1 MYNFVEDI
9 LQNLRMIKMNKTTHK
24 LKIAGEEYR
33 IVSDEA
39 PEYMGELA
47 REIDLKMAD
56 ILRGARVSTT
66 QAAVLVALQYADE
79 AKKSGSTTDNLRL
92 QLKEYL
98 EDAAKAK
105 SERDFYKRELDRI
118 KAISTVEDKTGGLW
132 R

>member
-1 MYNFVEDI
+1 
-9 LQNLRMIKMNKTTHK
+9 MNKTTHK

-98 EDAAKAK
+98 E
-105 SERDFYKRELDRI
+105 SQNI
-118 KAISTVEDKTGGLW
+118 
-132 R
+132 

>member
-1 MYNFVEDI
+1 MENTENLKNLTEKYIELED
-9 LQNLRMIKMNKTTHK
+9 NG
-24 LKIAGEEYR
+24 ASEE
-33 IVSDEA
+33 ELH
-39 PEYMGELA
+39 ELA
-47 REIDLKMAD
+47 HEIDLKMAE

-79 AKKSGSTTDNLRL
+79 AKKNSGTTDNLRL

-105 SERDFYKRELDRI
+105 SERDFFKRELDRI
-118 KAISTVEDKTGGLW
+118 KAISNTEDKTGGLW

>member
-1 MYNFVEDI
+1 M
-9 LQNLRMIKMNKTTHK
+9 MNKTTHK
-24 LKIAGEEYR
+24 LRIANEEYR
-33 IVSDEA
+33 IVSEESA
-39 PEYMGELA
+39 EYMSELA
-47 REIDLKMAD
+47 HEIDLKMAD
-56 ILRGARVSTT
+56 ILRGSRVSTT

-79 AKKSGSTTDNLRL
+79 AKKNGGTTDNLRL

-118 KAISTVEDKTGGLW
+118 KAINTSDDNTGGLW

>member
-1 MYNFVEDI
+1 M
-9 LQNLRMIKMNKTTHK
+9 MNKTTHK

-39 PEYMGELA
+39 PEYMSELA
-47 REIDLKMAD
+47 HDIDLKMAD

-79 AKKSGSTTDNLRL
+79 AKKNGGTTDNLRL

-118 KAISTVEDKTGGLW
+118 KAISNTEDKTGGLW

>member
-1 MYNFVEDI
+1 
-9 LQNLRMIKMNKTTHK
+9 MNKTTHK

-33 IVSDEA
+33 IISDEA
-39 PEYMGELA
+39 SEYMNDLA

-79 AKKSGSTTDNLRL
+79 AKKNGGTTDNLRL

-118 KAISTVEDKTGGLW
+118 KAISSTEDKTGGLW

>member
-1 MYNFVEDI
+1 
-9 LQNLRMIKMNKTTHK
+9 MNKTTHS

-33 IVSDEA
+33 IVSDESV
-39 PEYMGELA
+39 EYMNELA
-47 REIDLKMAD
+47 HEIDLKMAD
-56 ILRGARVSTT
+56 ILRGTRVSTT

-79 AKKSGSTTDNLRL
+79 AKKNGGTTDNLRL

-98 EDAAKAK
+98 EDSAKAK

-118 KAISTVEDKTGGLW
+118 KAISNTEDKTGGLW

>member
-1 MYNFVEDI
+1 
-9 LQNLRMIKMNKTTHK
+9 MNKTTHK
-24 LKIAGEEYR
+24 LRIANDEYR
-33 IVSDEA
+33 IVTDESA
-39 PEYMGELA
+39 EYMNELA
-47 REIDLKMAD
+47 HEIDLK
-56 ILRGARVSTT
+56 IVEIVRGARVSTT

-79 AKKSGSTTDNLRL
+79 AKKHGGASDNLRL

-118 KAISTVEDKTGGLW
+118 KAINTSDDNTGGLW

>member
-1 MYNFVEDI
+1 M
-9 LQNLRMIKMNKTTHK
+9 MNKTTHS

-33 IVSDEA
+33 IVSDESV
-39 PEYMGELA
+39 EYMNELA
-47 REIDLKMAD
+47 HEIDLKMAD
-56 ILRGARVSTT
+56 ILRGTRVSTT

-79 AKKSGSTTDNLRL
+79 AKKNGGTTDNLRL

-98 EDAAKAK
+98 EDSAKAK

-118 KAISTVEDKTGGLW
+118 KAISNTEDKTGGLW

>member
-1 MYNFVEDI
+1 
-9 LQNLRMIKMNKTTHK
+9 MNKTTHR

-33 IVSDEA
+33 IVSDENS
-39 PEYMGELA
+39 EYMNELA
-47 REIDLKMAD
+47 HEIDLKMAE
-56 ILRGARVSTT
+56 ILHGARVSTT

-79 AKKSGSTTDNLRL
+79 AKKNGGTTDNLRL

-105 SERDFYKRELDRI
+105 SERDFFKRELDRI
-118 KAISTVEDKTGGLW
+118 KAISNTEDKTGGLW

>member
-1 MYNFVEDI
+1 
-9 LQNLRMIKMNKTTHK
+9 MNKTTHK
-24 LKIAGEEYR
+24 LRIANDEYR
-33 IVSDEA
+33 IVSEESA
-39 PEYMGELA
+39 EYMGELA
-47 REIDLKMAD
+47 HEIDLKIAE
-56 ILRGARVSTT
+56 IVRGARVSTT

-79 AKKSGSTTDNLRL
+79 AKKHGGTSDNLRL

>member
-1 MYNFVEDI
+1 
-9 LQNLRMIKMNKTTHK
+9 MNKTTHR

-33 IVSDEA
+33 IVSDETS
-39 PEYMGELA
+39 EYMNELA
-47 REIDLKMAD
+47 HEIDLKMAE

-79 AKKSGSTTDNLRL
+79 AKKNGGTTDNLRL

-118 KAISTVEDKTGGLW
+118 KAINNTDDTTGGLW

>member
-1 MYNFVEDI
+1 
-9 LQNLRMIKMNKTTHK
+9 MNKTTHK

-33 IVSDEA
+33 IVSEETS
-39 PEYMGELA
+39 EYMSELA
-47 REIDLKMAD
+47 HEIDLRMAD

-79 AKKSGSTTDNLRL
+79 SKKNSGTTDNLRL

-98 EDAAKAK
+98 KDAADAK
-105 SERDFYKRELDRI
+105 SERDFYKRELERI
-118 KAISTVEDKTGGLW
+118 KAISNTEDKTGGLW

>member
-1 MYNFVEDI
+1 MEKNTHR
-9 LQNLRMIKMNKTTHK
+9 LR
-24 LKIAGEEYR
+24 IAGEEYR
-33 IVSDEA
+33 IVSAETT
-39 PEYMGELA
+39 EYMGELA
-47 REIDLKMAD
+47 HEIDLKMAD
-56 ILRGARVSTT
+56 ILKGNRVSTT

-79 AKKSGSTTDNLRL
+79 AKKNGGTTDNLRL

-118 KAISTVEDKTGGLW
+118 KAIGNTEDKTGGLW